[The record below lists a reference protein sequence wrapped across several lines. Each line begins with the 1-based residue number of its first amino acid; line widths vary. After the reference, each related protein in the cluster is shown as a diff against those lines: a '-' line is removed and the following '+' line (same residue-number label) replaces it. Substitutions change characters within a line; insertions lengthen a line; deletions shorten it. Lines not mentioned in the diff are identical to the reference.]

1 MWHGDNSGG
10 GEHGGGIVWRHLVWK
25 ETNNG
30 LSMFLYLNG
39 KKHKQMPGFNVTQ
52 YYFRNNSEV
61 HAHWPMK
68 DIWSGEIRKAG
79 PRVHGGM
86 LRNVVDATF
95 GLCFVRNAEWKSWIM
110 FCTE

>member
-1 MWHGDNSGG
+1 MGTIP
-10 GEHGGGIVWRHLVWK
+10 GEANMEEELYGGIW
-25 ETNNG
+25 
-30 LSMFLYLNG
+30 SG
-39 KKHKQMPGFNVTQ
+39 KKPTVAIIHVFFILMDMLVFNVTQ

-61 HAHWPMK
+61 HAHWLMK

>member
-1 MWHGDNSGG
+1 MGTIP
-10 GEHGGGIVWRHLVWK
+10 GEANMEEELYGGIW
-25 ETNNG
+25 
-30 LSMFLYLNG
+30 SG
-39 KKHKQMPGFNVTQ
+39 KKPTVVYPCFYILMEKHKEMLGFNVTQ

-95 GLCFVRNAEWKSWIM
+95 GLCFVRNVEWKSWIM

>member
-10 GEHGGGIVWRHLVWK
+10 GEHGGGIVWRHFW
-25 ETNNG
+25 
-30 LSMFLYLNG
+30 SG
-39 KKHKQMPGFNVTQ
+39 KKPTVAIIHVFFILMDMLVFNVTQ